1 MSYEIRSNTH
11 YVNVLFRLLS
21 VINNFDINQCQDG
34 LCYANQLTI
43 LVRRQF
49 SFKSHSIFS
58 LVAIYAHHVF
68 AVQSI

>member
-1 MSYEIRSNTH
+1 MCYEICPNTH
-11 YVNVLFRLLS
+11 HVNVLFRLLS
-21 VINNFDINQCQDG
+21 VIHILILINTRID
-34 LCYANQLTI
+34 YANQLTV

-49 SFKSHSIFS
+49 SFFLSHSIFS